1 MKAYILQP
9 PYSRDLDRADALFAE
24 RIRLLEA
31 CDADADLIVLPE
43 YSDVPCVTETREET
57 LALHERYTERLMD
70 SCVAAAKRCHALVF
84 VNALCPVDGN
94 YRNTTFAFDR
104 NGELVGRYF
113 KRHLPPSEQET
124 LALDSAYI
132 REPSAPYML
141 ETDEQILQFKAYAPD
156 IPICVGAL
164 PPRRNI
170 VERAIRFGCEKVQ
183 LFKPYFNEE
192 MIRQAHEHG
201 IRCNVFWS
209 DDPEET
215 KEFLAM
221 GIDTVL
227 TNDYNLV
234 SQCVER

>member
-1 MKAYILQP
+1 MCGASMAVSPKGEVLANMKGKTGWLTVVRFEDIL
-9 PYSRDLDRADALFAE
+9 RKFAGQV
-24 RIRLLEA
+24 IMNIHVKPLS
-31 CDADADLIVLPE
+31 
-43 YSDVPCVTETREET
+43 Y
-57 LALHERYTERLMD
+57 
-70 SCVAAAKRCHALVF
+70 
-84 VNALCPVDGN
+84 DG
-94 YRNTTFAFDR
+94 
-104 NGELVGRYF
+104 
-113 KRHLPPSEQET
+113 
-124 LALDSAYI
+124 
-132 REPSAPYML
+132 APYPEKHMKRIVELLRRYGAEQHAYFML

-164 PPRRNI
+164 PPRWNI

-192 MIRQAHEHG
+192 MIRQVHEHG

-215 KEFLAM
+215 KSFLRM